1 MSVQKKVVPLREI
14 KILFSMKTKLV
25 ILIGLLFLIA
35 GCESKLIVNPPI
47 VGAWTSI
54 DKPNPFEV
62 LITDSMIYVQGIDLS
77 CSYTVSNNQLYIKR
91 LWLLE
96 SHSDFAAC
104 CDYYFKEDTL
114 VICDFIPSI
123 ANYLDDYEDIE
134 LIKVKQ

>member
-1 MSVQKKVVPLREI
+1 
-14 KILFSMKTKLV
+14 MKTNLI
-25 ILIGLLFLIA
+25 ILMGLLFLIA
-35 GCESKLIVNPPI
+35 GCEPKPIVNPSI

-62 LITDSMIYVQGIDLS
+62 LITDSMIYVQDIDLS
-77 CSYTVSNNQLYIKR
+77 CSYKTSNNQLQIKR

-104 CDYYFKEDTL
+104 CDYYFKVDTL

-123 ANYLDDYEDIE
+123 ANLNEPYCDIE